1 MFKLDLEKVE
11 ERDQIANIWWI
22 TDKATVFHKNFFIDD
37 AIGFDCVAHN
47 KLWKILK
54 EIGIPNNFTCLLRN
68 HYAD

>member
-47 KLWKILK
+47 KL
-54 EIGIPNNFTCLLRN
+54 ENS
-68 HYAD
+68 